1 MLFRSGC
8 PMCNALDIVGDKW
21 SLIVIRDLLGGKTT
35 FKEFMNGPEKIASN
49 ILSQRLKWLKNHEI
63 LDFRYRK
70 DNKKEKCYYLTNKGI
85 DLYPVMSE
93 LMLWSAKNVNNEFN
107 DRGKDV
113 IKKLKNDKEARI
125 EEVTQNYKK
134 IKSKLQIS

>member
-1 MLFRSGC
+1 
-8 PMCNALDIVGDKW
+8 MCNALDIVGDKW

-113 IKKLKNDKEARI
+113 IKKLKNDKQGRI